1 MHRYAWF
8 SRFDEIIIFKII
20 IRIFFLSETTFRA
33 FWEHGCVA
41 SRGLRIKRFK
51 RARAKLMEELTVW
64 AIVCRSQKG
73 VCIIHN
79 GRKVL
84 LRAEERN
91 TALATNVIAT
101 GPHRFPL
108 LTLGD
113 SRLKSREVCIN
124 PALSLRFHKN
134 SLLSW
139 KVSKASRDSRLK
151 FWSFWNLKKI
161 WFEWRNEEW
170 SMEFLASKKKK
181 GKVLDLLEKLKK
193 FETIRYYSRF
203 LSFPY
208 T

>member
-1 MHRYAWF
+1 
-8 SRFDEIIIFKII
+8 
-20 IRIFFLSETTFRA
+20 
-33 FWEHGCVA
+33 
-41 SRGLRIKRFK
+41 
-51 RARAKLMEELTVW
+51 MEELTVW

-91 TALATNVIAT
+91 TTLATNVIAT

-161 WFEWRNEEW
+161 WFEWTKKWR
-170 SMEFLASKKKK
+170 MEYGILSFEKKKRK
-181 GKVLDLLEKLKK
+181 SSRSSWKIEEIRNDPLL
-193 FETIRYYSRF
+193 
-203 LSFPY
+203 FPFPLVSLHVR
-208 T
+208 

>member
-73 VCIIHN
+73 ICIIHN

-139 KVSKASRDSRLK
+139 KVSKASFTRFETQILIFLK
-151 FWSFWNLKKI
+151 FKENLIRMKKWRMEYGILSFEKKRK
-161 WFEWRNEEW
+161 E
-170 SMEFLASKKKK
+170 K
-181 GKVLDLLEKLKK
+181 GK
-193 FETIRYYSRF
+193 F
-203 LSFPY
+203 
-208 T
+208 